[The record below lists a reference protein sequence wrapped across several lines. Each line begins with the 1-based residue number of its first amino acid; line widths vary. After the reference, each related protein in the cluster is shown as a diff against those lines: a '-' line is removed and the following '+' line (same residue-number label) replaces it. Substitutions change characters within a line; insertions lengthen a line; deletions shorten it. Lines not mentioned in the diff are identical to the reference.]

1 VAEVV
6 ARAVVEAA
14 RPLGHRCGEQHD
26 ERDDP
31 LLTHREGRIGS
42 GLDLVE
48 DAGEVHGGG
57 GVGLHPPRGEAPAEL
72 DHDAH
77 VGAAAVEVEPRGV
90 GDHEAADER
99 AQVGPLAG
107 EGTQPA
113 TLLVDGRAPSR
124 QDLQQEALARPEVVA
139 DRRRVALLGGLGDL
153 AGGDAFD
160 AAPGEEALGFVEES
174 LAGADGEG
182 SRGQLSSGSSALV
195 GITLTSRPSGSG
207 LA

>member
-1 VAEVV
+1 MRRARSATVAVSSMMS
-6 ARAVVEAA
+6 
-14 RPLGHRCGEQHD
+14 D
-26 ERDDP
+26 DDP
-31 LLTHREGRIGS
+31 LLSHGEGRVGP

-57 GVGLHPPRGEAPAEL
+57 GVGLHPPGREPPPEL
-72 DHDAH
+72 RHDAH
-77 VGAAAVEVEPRGV
+77 VGAAALGVEQRGV

-99 AQVGPLAG
+99 PEVGPVAG
-107 EGTQPA
+107 EGAQPA
-113 TLLVDGRAPSR
+113 ALLVDGRAASR

-139 DRRRVALLGGLGDL
+139 DRRGVALLGGLGDL

-160 AAPGEEALGFVEES
+160 AAPGEEALGFVEQS
-174 LAGADGEG
+174 LAGADGDG
-182 SRGQLSSGSSALV
+182 GRGQLSSGSSALV